1 MTQSVKQADYV
12 RQRRRDRLIQEH
24 NHDPYHSK
32 RKIKGSAVCADCGAL
47 YLEGRWTWEKAPADA
62 RQSVCPACQRIKD
75 KVPAAFLTL
84 RGDFLNSHKVEIM
97 NLIQNYQAHERAEH
111 PLKRI
116 MGREEQADGIVFT
129 FTDAHLARGIG
140 DALHNAYEGEVD
152 YQYSKED
159 IMLRVSWTR

>member
-1 MTQSVKQADYV
+1 M
-12 RQRRRDRLIQEH
+12 QRAGGRRDRLIQES
-24 NHDPYHSK
+24 NHDPYHAQAKLKSPT
-32 RKIKGSAVCADCGAL
+32 ACPTCGAV
-47 YLEGRWTWEKAPADA
+47 YLDGKWTWATAPKNA
-62 RQSVCPACQRIKD
+62 RAHVCPACQRIED
-75 KVPAAFLTL
+75 RVPAAFLTL

-97 NLIQNYQAHERAEH
+97 NLIQNYQEHERTEH

-140 DALHNAYEGEVD
+140 DALYNAYEGEVD
-152 YQYSKED
+152 YQYSNED